1 MFATKYQNKTTNLQS
16 VKKTNEYDA
25 YVKNGLFVQN
35 NEFNSTN
42 NEFDTRIEI
51 PTGSYEG
58 SKLRNIYDLAGNM
71 YEWTTEVGD
80 HSTADPEPDKINITR

>member
-1 MFATKYQNKTTNLQS
+1 MYATKYQNKTTNLQS
-16 VKKTNEYDA
+16 LKKTSEYST
-25 YVKNGLFVQN
+25 YIQNGPFVQN
-35 NEFNSTN
+35 NNFTTDK

-80 HSTADPEPDKINITR
+80 HSTLEQEPVNITR